1 MKTIKELIYKK
12 ERQRYKMRELK
23 NLIRQTAVIK
33 SDKITAHNKK
43 IREYKEGLNMILKWG
58 GSSEEKMSAA
68 IQLIEELIT
77 DLDNLE
83 A

>member
-1 MKTIKELIYKK
+1 MKDLEIIKQENKK
-12 ERQRYKMRELK
+12 ADSE
-23 NLIRQTAVIK
+23 A

-43 IREYKEGLNMILKWG
+43 IREYKEGLGMILKWG

-68 IQLIEELIT
+68 IQLIEELIA

-83 A
+83 ALT